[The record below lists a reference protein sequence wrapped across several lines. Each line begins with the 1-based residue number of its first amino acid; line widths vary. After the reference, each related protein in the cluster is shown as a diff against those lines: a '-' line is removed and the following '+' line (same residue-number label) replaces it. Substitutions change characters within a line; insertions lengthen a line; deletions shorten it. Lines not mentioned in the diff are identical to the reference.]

1 MSCNTPSV
9 SIGLTV
15 AGGHGEGLALNQLSV
30 PVSVFVD
37 EDQTVYIA
45 DFGNHC
51 IVAWKHNTAS
61 GQVVAGENG
70 KGNENNQF
78 SNPTDVIVDKETD
91 MLLICDLNNCRVMR
105 WPRHN
110 GTSEEVILEKIAC
123 GRLAMDKQ
131 RFLYISDLEKNDVR
145 RYRMGETNGTEV
157 AGGNGVGDRLN
168 QFNRPGYL
176 FVNNEQSVYVSDSW
190 NQCVMKWEKDAKEGI
205 VAAGGHGQGNGLSQ
219 LYNPQGVVVDSS
231 GTVYVADVYNHRV
244 MYWPKEAT
252 QGTVLIGVNELGEGA
267 NQLNSP
273 IPKQTKIF
281 KNAFK
286 RTNGNRD
293 CELFT
298 LIIKIPETPF
308 FA

>member
-110 GTSEEVILEKIAC
+110 GTSEE
-123 GRLAMDKQ
+123 
-131 RFLYISDLEKNDVR
+131 NDVR

-176 FVNNEQSVYVSDSW
+176 FVDNEQSVYVSDSW

-293 CELFT
+293 LRLRDRKLVFSAFT
-298 LIIKIPETPF
+298 RILIPKFKKRAFKHCKYKFLIV
-308 FA
+308 